1 MATVQQIAVP
11 AHQPSVRLD
20 QFLADEIPSLSRTQI
35 KKLIQQNKILVSQQP
50 AKPSTVVA
58 PGDVILVHLPDA
70 APTALSPEAMELDV
84 VHADE
89 AVIVVNK
96 PPGLVVHP
104 AQGHASGTLVHGL
117 LAQFPDLTAMTAAD
131 GEAVFRP
138 GVVHR
143 LDQDTSGLIVIAR
156 TPEALRHLQQQFK
169 SRTVEKIY
177 LAIVYGQPE
186 APEGV
191 IDVPLGRDPRQR
203 QKFAPRMDGKPAR
216 THYRLKQALADYS
229 LLEIGLE
236 TGRTHQIRVH
246 LAWLKCPVVGD
257 TVYGR
262 KKTPPGVKRQLLHAW
277 RLAFVHPLS
286 GAPVLFEAPLP
297 ADMDAALA
305 QLGG

>member
-1 MATVQQIAVP
+1 MTTPQQIAVE
-11 AHQPSVRLD
+11 AHQPPTRLD
-20 QFLADEIPSLSRTQI
+20 QYLADALPHLSRSQI
-35 KKLIQQNKILVSQQP
+35 KKLIQQNKILVAHQP
-50 AKPSTVVA
+50 AKPGAVIG
-58 PGDVILVHLPDA
+58 PGDVIQLDLPDDSQA
-70 APTALSPEAMELDV
+70 VLAPEPMALDI

-89 AVIVVNK
+89 AVILINK

-104 AQGHASGTLVHGL
+104 AHGHSGGTLVNGL
-117 LAQFPDLTAMTAAD
+117 LAQFPDLTAMTTADSEAA
-131 GEAVFRP
+131 FRP

-156 TPEALRHLQQQFK
+156 TPEALRRLRRQFK
-169 SRTVEKIY
+169 SRTVEKTY
-177 LAIVYGQPE
+177 LAVVFGQPE

-203 QKFAPRMDGKPAR
+203 QKFAPRLDGKPAR
-216 THYRLKQALADYS
+216 THYRLKEALDGYS

-262 KKTPPGVKRQLLHAW
+262 KKTPPGVERQLLHAW
-277 RLAFVHPLS
+277 RLAFIHPLS
-286 GAPVLFEAPLP
+286 GDPVRFEAPLP
-297 ADMDAALA
+297 ADMRAALA
-305 QLGG
+305 RLAG